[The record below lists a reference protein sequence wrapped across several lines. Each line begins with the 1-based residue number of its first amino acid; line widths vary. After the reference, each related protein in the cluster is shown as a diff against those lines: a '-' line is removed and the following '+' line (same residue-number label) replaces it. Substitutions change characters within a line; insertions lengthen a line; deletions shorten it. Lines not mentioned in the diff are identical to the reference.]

1 MTYDI
6 IVATTRCAPG
16 DCGEYRF
23 SFHNMKERNEM
34 IRKAARYIQSDDL
47 RALEI
52 DDCILNTDHIV
63 AVWPEDREEGM

>member
-6 IVATTRCAPG
+6 VIATTRCAAG

-23 SFHNMKERNEM
+23 SFHGMKERNEM
-34 IRKAARYIQSDDL
+34 IRKAARYIQSGDL

-63 AVWPEDREEGM
+63 AVWPEDRGEGM